1 MNIGDVLGGFELE
14 QVLGRGGFGTVYLG
28 RDRDGQLA
36 AVKVLHHHY
45 ADSPQFRAR
54 FRAEVEHSM
63 RVVDFCI
70 ARVLDADPDGNPPW
84 VATEYVDGPT
94 LRQQV
99 HSGEVGGG
107 PLPEGDLYRIA
118 VATATALTAI
128 HACDV
133 VHRDF
138 TPSNIMIAP
147 DGIRVI
153 DFGIARALENSPVS
167 ASALL
172 GTPRYMAPEQFLGSR
187 VTPAID
193 VFAWGSVIAFAGTGR
208 DIFTG
213 GNLAVTL
220 RKVLFDKPDLTG
232 LPDNLAAVV
241 RWCLYKDPQLRPTS
255 NRLLATLLGVEEPA
269 GGHASELLAGYG
281 GRSHHDILT
290 MGLQIGQGSR
300 TIDISAIPAITQA
313 PPDRDELFEFGGD
326 SYSSAAALAQGMQ
339 RNWDRALD
347 LLRNAAHRQD
357 LLRWLPERQERARW
371 IVGQLPED
379 WGGAD
384 VQAANLIVELA
395 PSLAPLFNGLD
406 MSWSALFSTRDG
418 RAWPYRGE
426 EHRRLIRLVE
436 RDNLLEPFSRHR
448 CMGADHGCE
457 SHEGCAYY
465 EKVARQTSIM
475 FDTLRKC
482 EAWLEQLGKGLGLAP
497 GEVSPEERGDLVHLL
512 ATNPM
517 AEGERHELAAWAVEG
532 IPKGPELDQVFRA
545 VYNSDD
551 PWPAAVA
558 FHAHGGDFRELV
570 ARFEWFDRLEAGP
583 AEPQDPG
590 AHAPAHRAP
599 EHLASGHGVPVRGVP
614 EDRASEHRASGDRA
628 PGPRDRLPRAP
639 QPRIRKPQTPGSGE
653 SEPGKGPVTGA
664 DRDRE
669 LVAERKDIL
678 KQRDPKAMVRFL
690 YGLGAV
696 LVVVALVA
704 GVAWDSVLV
713 LAGVF
718 LVTGL
723 LFGVIGRVMAR
734 DHEKAIRA
742 LDAEWDNLHGPTE
755 PSERPD
761 VLAPEGEAGADG
773 GVGGSGTDSP
783 GAAVAGPGAKA
794 PVRHSAADLLGA
806 DLSDFSVEGDI
817 DRSTSS
823 VTWFGNRSLEGP
835 SIGGAGDRPRFSPSE
850 NTEKWSP
857 EWSGPGRTPLGLDAD
872 ARLAE
877 RAASGR
883 TGSGRDP
890 EATEGWTSGGGTAPQ
905 REERWSGKRSL
916 WEPPTEEEGP
926 RDQVTGER
934 LPGGRSADG
943 REPGRRDTE
952 DPEPKE

>member
-1 MNIGDVLGGFELE
+1 MNIGDVLGGFELR

-28 RDRDGQLA
+28 RDRDGRFA

-45 ADSPQFRAR
+45 ADNPQFRAR
-54 FRAEVEHSM
+54 FKAEVEHSM

-99 HSGEVGGG
+99 HSGEESGGG

-128 HACDV
+128 HASDV

-172 GTPRYMAPEQFLGSR
+172 GTPRYMAPEQFLGTK

-213 GNLAVTL
+213 ENLAVTL

-255 NRLLATLLGVEEPA
+255 NRLLATLLGVEEPG
-269 GGHASELLAGYG
+269 GGHTTELLATYG
-281 GRSHHDILT
+281 GRTDHDILT

-300 TIDISAIPAITQA
+300 TIDISAIPTITQA
-313 PPDRDELFEFGGD
+313 PPDRDELFEFGGE

-339 RNWDRALD
+339 RNWDKALD
-347 LLRNAAHRQD
+347 LLRNAPHRQD
-357 LLRWLPERQERARW
+357 LLRWLPEGQERARW

-395 PSLAPLFNGLD
+395 PSLAPLFNGID

-426 EHRRLIRLVE
+426 EHRRIIRLVE
-436 RDNLLEPFSRHR
+436 HDNLLEPFSRHR

-457 SHEGCAYY
+457 SNEGCAYY
-465 EKVARQTSIM
+465 EKVARQTTTM

-482 EAWLEQLGKGLGLAP
+482 EAWLEQLGKGSSLTP
-497 GEVSPEERGDLVHLL
+497 DEISPEERGDLVHFL
-512 ATNPM
+512 ATSPLS
-517 AEGERHELAAWAVEG
+517 ACGKHDLAAWAVER

-545 VYNSDD
+545 VCNSED

-558 FHAHGGDFRELV
+558 FHAHGEDFRELV
-570 ARFEWFDRLEAGP
+570 ERFERFEQAGGRQPGTGRTKAAGP
-583 AEPQDPG
+583 EPRNPEDQDSEIRPPEPEPDQEPQP
-590 AHAPAHRAP
+590 
-599 EHLASGHGVPVRGVP
+599 
-614 EDRASEHRASGDRA
+614 
-628 PGPRDRLPRAP
+628 
-639 QPRIRKPQTPGSGE
+639 
-653 SEPGKGPVTGA
+653 
-664 DRDRE
+664 DRE
-669 LVAERKDIL
+669 LVLRTEWERITEKREL
-678 KQRDPKAMVRFL
+678 LEQRDPKAMVRFF
-690 YGLGAV
+690 YALGATLVVLAGVVGVAWDSMAV
-696 LVVVALVA
+696 LVVV
-704 GVAWDSVLV
+704 
-713 LAGVF
+713 F
-718 LVTGL
+718 TVTGL
-723 LFGVIGRVMAR
+723 LFGVIGRVMAH
-734 DHEKAIRA
+734 DHEKALRA
-742 LDAEWDNLHGPTE
+742 LDEEWDRLSGAVAEDARGPVGQVGSGGAAE
-755 PSERPD
+755 DSGA
-761 VLAPEGEAGADG
+761 VSGADAG
-773 GVGGSGTDSP
+773 TDTGAGSEKGSG
-783 GAAVAGPGAKA
+783 AGPEVDA
-794 PVRHSAADLLGA
+794 PARRPAADLFDTGPSEGRA
-806 DLSDFSVEGDI
+806 TAELSGGTVFTGEGDI

-823 VTWFGNRSLEGP
+823 VTWFGKRSQEGP
-835 SIGGAGDRPRFSPSE
+835 SIGSASDRTRPRPSE
-850 NTEKWSP
+850 NAGKGAP
-857 EWSGPGRTPLGLDAD
+857 ERGGSGRTPVGLDAD
-872 ARLAE
+872 AWLAE
-877 RAASGR
+877 RGASGR
-883 TGSGRDP
+883 TRQGPDP
-890 EATEGWTSGGGTAPQ
+890 EATEDWSPDRGAVPSPEDHRAGDQHARGPLAGGRNTG
-905 REERWSGKRSL
+905 
-916 WEPPTEEEGP
+916 EPPTEE
-926 RDQVTGER
+926 
-934 LPGGRSADG
+934 
-943 REPGRRDTE
+943 
-952 DPEPKE
+952 